1 MSFKLEYLRKYNSK
15 IEIIKNENIEK
26 HICNIPE
33 KWQEVLIEND
43 FIVKKN
49 KVIKIWNKV
58 LRTECRNTIQYL
70 SDNLVSLDLLYDGT
84 IYSLLYGIK
93 SSDNEVLYYEGQLV
107 LDLNKN
113 IKLKNRWKDLPKS
126 IQRFYE
132 DLHNGFYYYSSHS
145 MGLVPEDEV
154 TNLGEYDWG
163 ILEILE
169 DTVKIDMTSS
179 FGFFS
184 NGMGAY
190 VVIDSNNCLHE
201 EATLWFKDRQPKYG
215 VKFWDVVDEWIVL
228 GIQF

>member
-49 KVIKIWNKV
+49 KVIKIWNKA

-113 IKLKNRWKDLPKS
+113 IKLKNRWKV
-126 IQRFYE
+126 
-132 DLHNGFYYYSSHS
+132 NG
-145 MGLVPEDEV
+145 
-154 TNLGEYDWG
+154 
-163 ILEILE
+163 
-169 DTVKIDMTSS
+169 
-179 FGFFS
+179 
-184 NGMGAY
+184 
-190 VVIDSNNCLHE
+190 
-201 EATLWFKDRQPKYG
+201 R
-215 VKFWDVVDEWIVL
+215 
-228 GIQF
+228 

>member
-93 SSDNEVLYYEGQLV
+93 SSDNEVLYY
-107 LDLNKN
+107 
-113 IKLKNRWKDLPKS
+113 
-126 IQRFYE
+126 
-132 DLHNGFYYYSSHS
+132 
-145 MGLVPEDEV
+145 
-154 TNLGEYDWG
+154 
-163 ILEILE
+163 
-169 DTVKIDMTSS
+169 
-179 FGFFS
+179 
-184 NGMGAY
+184 
-190 VVIDSNNCLHE
+190 
-201 EATLWFKDRQPKYG
+201 
-215 VKFWDVVDEWIVL
+215 
-228 GIQF
+228 